1 MPVNLV
7 PLAIIILHKLFNFR
21 IIVSKMK
28 KKSICLC
35 WMDNRN
41 EDKKTDCLCT
51 VPMKELT
58 LRTHGKVRKPP
69 TLDHQWEECHCTAC
83 YQFLRRYVLSRGKKE
98 EGESGQTRQ
107 ENKRIILLEPGHC
120 VANQARGEQGKSQQ
134 AYLPEKRVSAQ
145 ESQQRT
151 LASYSSIWQNLYTQG
166 NVLKN
171 AYVWG
176 KK

>member
-7 PLAIIILHKLFNFR
+7 PLAIIILHKLLFNFR

-41 EDKKTDCLCT
+41 EYKKTDCLCT
-51 VPMKELT
+51 VPKLM

-69 TLDHQWEECHCTAC
+69 TLDHQWEEFHCTAC
-83 YQFLRRYVLSRGKKE
+83 YQFLRRYVLSRGNRE